1 MRIVLLGAPGSG
13 KGTQAARLKEM
24 YGIPHIATGDILRA
38 EVASGT
44 ELGKKAEGFMN
55 EGRLVPDAV
64 ILEMMESRL
73 RKPDARRGWLL
84 DGFPRTLEQAAGL
97 RSLTERI
104 DQRVDAGVILNVDPE
119 VVVRRLS
126 GRRVCESCQAVTNVS
141 EMQAGACPLCGGRL
155 VLRPDDDPQVVRRR
169 IGVFEHQTRPVFEYF
184 RQNYDVIEVDA
195 SRSIDQVTEALRLA
209 LDRYD
214 HS

>member
-38 EVASGT
+38 EVAAGT
-44 ELGKKAEGFMN
+44 ELGKKAEGYMN
-55 EGRLVPDAV
+55 AGRLVPDDV

-73 RKPDARRGWLL
+73 RKPDTRRGWLL

-97 RSLTERI
+97 QSVTERI
-104 DQRVDAGVILNVDPE
+104 EQKVDAGVILNVDPE

-126 GRRVCESCQAVTNVS
+126 GRRVCEACQSVTNVS

-169 IGVFEHQTRPVFEYF
+169 IEVFEGQTRPVFEFF
-184 RQNYDVIEVDA
+184 RRHYDVVEVDA
-195 SRSIDQVTEALRLA
+195 SRSIDQVTEALRVA

>member
-38 EVASGT
+38 EVAAGT
-44 ELGKKAEGFMN
+44 ELGRKAEGFMN

-64 ILEMMESRL
+64 ILEMMECRL
-73 RKPDARRGWLL
+73 RKPDTRRGWLL

-97 RSLTERI
+97 QTLTERI
-104 DQRVDAGVILNVDPE
+104 DQRVNAGVVLNVDPE

-141 EMQAGACPLCGGRL
+141 EMAAGACPLCGGRL

-169 IGVFEHQTRPVFEYF
+169 IEVFEHQTRPVFAFF